1 MKTSDRLRLAI
12 SDKEFWATL
21 WTRAPFAMW
30 EEEGL
35 DLVRFG
41 PIRAGCMPEQP
52 AEPGLNFIFGSS
64 EAGAVEHGHLADAVR
79 WLETRPLR
87 MSWADPVAEEF
98 GVDFRVPVV
107 PGLPNAAL
115 AERWLKEQGAIPEPG
130 PAKLVRDTSPPR
142 FGLPSGIEVLDWDEW
157 DDGFPE
163 PLAESLELPRAATSF
178 FACLPVEEDEAWC
191 CFGAVDANE
200 ALAYAAMWIYSGVA
214 TLIFLRLAPGRATRR
229 GGTDR
234 SAAPLHRGSCGGR
247 LRHDHGRQRRP
258 RATGNRPRMP
268 DPGGLQGR
276 LPDADLAQPGQGRR
290 VVGLGSEAGDWRP
303 AAAAS
308 RST

>member
-41 PIRAGCMPEQP
+41 PIRAACMPEEP
-52 AEPGLNFIFGSS
+52 EEPGLNFILGCS
-64 EAGAVEHGHLADAVR
+64 EAGAVEHGHLADAFV
-79 WLETRPLR
+79 WLGTRPLR
-87 MSWADPVAEEF
+87 MSWAEPVAEEF

-107 PGLPNAAL
+107 PGLPGAAL
-115 AERWLKEQGAIPEPG
+115 AERWLGEQGAVPEPG

-142 FGLPSGIEVLDWDEW
+142 FALPAGIEVLDWDEW

-178 FACLPVEEDEAWC
+178 FACLPVESDEAWS
-191 CFGAVDANE
+191 CFAAVDANE
-200 ALAYAAMWIYSGVA
+200 ALAYAAMWIDSGVA
-214 TLIFLRLAPGRATRR
+214 TLIVASRPDGPREGAGQIAL
-229 GGTDR
+229 
-234 SAAPLHRGSCGGR
+234 LHRCI
-247 LRHDHGRQRRP
+247 Q
-258 RATGNRPRMP
+258 
-268 DPGGLQGR
+268 
-276 LPDADLAQPGQGRR
+276 
-290 VVGLGSEAGDWRP
+290 E
-303 AAAAS
+303 AAAAGCDIITVANAGHEPPVIDRECLLRAGFRVAFRMPTW
-308 RST
+308 RSPVRVDA